1 MHRNPLPTMNTKQF
15 VVIVSGPDTAT
26 LQNEINK
33 ALANLTEDSTV
44 QNMFYFN
51 DTADFHCSLWIVAYS
66 QQP

>member
-1 MHRNPLPTMNTKQF
+1 MNTKQF

-51 DTADFHCSLWIVAYS
+51 DTAEFHCSIWIVAYT